1 MANVDVKALE
11 DEKYSE
17 DDLKRHRVAGDI
29 VAPTRA
35 DLPRG
40 LNQLGNTCYL
50 NSLLQYFYT
59 IKELREAV
67 ASMANV
73 DVKALEDEK
82 YSEDDLK
89 RHRVGGRLITRR
101 GILRSKKF
109 VSQLAD
115 LFWQLQ
121 FCEYQAV
128 TPTIDLAK
136 LALVTSR
143 DEEEEEADRGGTDSS
158 NDTDA
163 TLVEDGPIR
172 SSRDSNGSV
181 LGKRPRDEQ
190 RVDMDVDAPTSPSM
204 EENNGYVMVS
214 KPSPSR
220 GSKSPRLNG
229 ESSSSSMP
237 LPSQLPDEEMPSH
250 ENSQVEEQKKPP
262 PLPTRK
268 PTQSDSVMMF
278 GKVQHWSEAM

>member
-1 MANVDVKALE
+1 MYVCRPSSVCQANIIINLV
-11 DEKYSE
+11 
-17 DDLKRHRVAGDI
+17 
-29 VAPTRA
+29 
-35 DLPRG
+35 
-40 LNQLGNTCYL
+40 
-50 NSLLQYFYT
+50 
-59 IKELREAV
+59 
-67 ASMANV
+67 
-73 DVKALEDEK
+73 
-82 YSEDDLK
+82 
-89 RHRVGGRLITRR
+89 
-101 GILRSKKF
+101 

-172 SSRDSNGSV
+172 SSRDSNSSV

-278 GKVQHWSEAM
+278 GKVQLTGARVCLNVCLGKQHDVSECMDNCMFQIEIALLKFDVLNDSDDESSVVKRQVLRTSSRALMNCSS